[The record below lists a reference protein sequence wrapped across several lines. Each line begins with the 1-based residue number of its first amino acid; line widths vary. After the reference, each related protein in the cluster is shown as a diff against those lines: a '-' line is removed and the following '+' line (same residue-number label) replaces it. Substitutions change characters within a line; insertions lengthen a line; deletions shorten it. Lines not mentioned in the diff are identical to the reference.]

1 MHNSRL
7 AVATFILNGIIMI
20 QTRCIL
26 IFLFLTHINS
36 LREYYF
42 INTILSKAHSIP
54 SMVRNSGLHKRNI
67 AMRQISRKIGKWFSI
82 ESERGVTAIEYGLL
96 ASLIALAIIVAV
108 ALVGTNLSTLF
119 NTIATKV
126 KG

>member
-1 MHNSRL
+1 MR
-7 AVATFILNGIIMI
+7 VALTYS
-20 QTRCIL
+20 
-26 IFLFLTHINS
+26 FLTHINS
-36 LREYYF
+36 PNGNYF
-42 INTILSKAHSIP
+42 NNNILTKAHSIP
-54 SMVRNSGLHKRNI
+54 SKAHASAYTKRNK

-108 ALVGTNLSTLF
+108 TLVGTNLSTLF

-126 KG
+126 KGS